1 MAVLSMAGQAVAPVG
16 LMGRPVYELRGVS
29 KTFAKRNVQALD
41 KVDLTLRE
49 GTFSAIIG
57 PSGCGKSTLLKIMAG
72 LQPPSS
78 GSVVLEGKPVTGP
91 RRDIGMMFQQ
101 ATLFPWRTTI
111 ENIVLP
117 IEIRDGKAAARAKH
131 DQARQLLDLVGLKGF
146 ENVYPSELSGGMAQR
161 AAICRMLITEPAVLL
176 LDEPFSALDELSR
189 DFMNMELQRICL
201 ERNATTF
208 LVTHSIPEAVILS
221 DVVYVMSPR
230 PGTLRRGD
238 HRRPAPAPHPG
249 HDDRP
254 ALRRARPS
262 HPQPSRQGSVPM
274 TQAQSTA
281 AAPLMPEQTVWSEHV
296 SWIDR
301 VPRWVS
307 MVALMV
313 GFLAVWQLVYLIE
326 LVSPIILPS
335 PAETI
340 EDLFVV
346 GRNLLTGDY
355 MLKALWVTTQ
365 EVLLGFII
373 AVVFGFA
380 LGVLVG
386 ETSFGERA
394 VMPYLVAINTMPKVA
409 FAPLFVSWL
418 GFGIASK
425 VALAA
430 FIAFFPVIVGTAAGL
445 HAADQNAR
453 MLFKT
458 MGASRWQTL
467 VQLKLPIGMPH
478 FFSGL
483 KNAAVLTSSS
493 ARWWASFSA
502 AARASAS

>member
-1 MAVLSMAGQAVAPVG
+1 
-16 LMGRPVYELRGVS
+16 
-29 KTFAKRNVQALD
+29 
-41 KVDLTLRE
+41 
-49 GTFSAIIG
+49 
-57 PSGCGKSTLLKIMAG
+57 
-72 LQPPSS
+72 
-78 GSVVLEGKPVTGP
+78 
-91 RRDIGMMFQQ
+91 
-101 ATLFPWRTTI
+101 
-111 ENIVLP
+111 
-117 IEIRDGKAAARAKH
+117 
-131 DQARQLLDLVGLKGF
+131 
-146 ENVYPSELSGGMAQR
+146 
-161 AAICRMLITEPAVLL
+161 
-176 LDEPFSALDELSR
+176 
-189 DFMNMELQRICL
+189 
-201 ERNATTF
+201 
-208 LVTHSIPEAVILS
+208 
-221 DVVYVMSPR
+221 
-230 PGTLRRGD
+230 
-238 HRRPAPAPHPG
+238 
-249 HDDRP
+249 
-254 ALRRARPS
+254 
-262 HPQPSRQGSVPM
+262 
-274 TQAQSTA
+274 
-281 AAPLMPEQTVWSEHV
+281 
-296 SWIDR
+296 
-301 VPRWVS
+301 

-335 PAETI
+335 PLETI

-394 VMPYLVAINTMPKVA
+394 VMPYLVAVNTMPKVA

-478 FFSGL
+478 FFAGL
-483 KNAAVLTSSS
+483 KNAAVLTVVG
-493 ARWWASFSA
+493 AVVGEFLGGGKGFGELIRVA
-502 AARASAS
+502 AAQLDTPRVFSLIIYLSLLGLATFWVVAWAQRQFVFWHKETVTEETLGQ